1 MIQLLPQLA
10 SSNSTWVVAIFLIV
24 LYGLR
29 WRRSRSQLPL
39 PPGPRELPLVGNLF
53 DIPPERQWET
63 YLQWSKQF
71 NSDIIHLNAAGT
83 SVVVLSSMEAVKELF
98 ERRSSLYSDRPHLP
112 MLMLMGWDFGIGFM
126 KYGDR
131 WRAHRRILH
140 EAFNIAAV
148 KQFQPQE
155 LAATHR
161 LLRRI
166 LQDPRDIMD
175 HFRHMSGALMMDVT
189 YGIDVRSSDDQ
200 YISIAEEAMHGLS
213 VASIPGAFLVDT
225 IPALRFVPGWV
236 PGTGFKLKAKA
247 WRKVTRALQEVPF
260 TETKRNI
267 AMGAARTSF
276 TSLNLRSLE
285 ELKSSDKALQEAVVK
300 AAAANMYAAGAD
312 TTVSALG
319 TFGLG
324 MLANPEAQRK
334 AQAEIDSVVG
344 AGQLPD
350 FTDEAALPYVS
361 AIVKEALRWK
371 NVTPIAIP
379 HYLAVEDEY
388 RGYRIPA
395 GSVVVGNA
403 WALLQDE
410 TMYPNPEAFRPERFL
425 LDGKLNPA
433 IRDPETVAFGFGR
446 RICPGKHMATSTLW
460 ITIASILSTFD
471 IRKAVGKDGEVV
483 EPTYEYFPGLVS
495 SPLPFECSITP
506 RSSQAVEVI
515 QATSL

>member
-10 SSNSTWVVAIFLIV
+10 SSNSTWAVAIFLIV
-24 LYGLR
+24 LYGFR

-39 PPGPRELPLVGNLF
+39 PPGPKKLPIVGNLF
-53 DIPPERQWET
+53 NIPPKRQWET

-112 MLMLMGWDFGIGFM
+112 MLMLMGWDFGIVLQI
-126 KYGDR
+126 DPLQIIVSHAAR
-131 WRAHRRILH
+131 RAHRRILH

-148 KQFQPQE
+148 KQFQPQK

-189 YGIDVRSSDDQ
+189 YGIDVRSSDDR
-200 YISIAEEAMHGLS
+200 YISIAEEAMHGFS
-213 VASIPGAFLVDT
+213 IASISGAFLVDT
-225 IPALRFVPGWV
+225 IHALRYVPDWV
-236 PGTGFKLKAKA
+236 PGAGFKLKAKA
-247 WRKVTRALQEVPF
+247 WRK
-260 TETKRNI
+260 
-267 AMGAARTSF
+267 AMGAVRTSF

-285 ELKSSDKALQEAVVK
+285 ELKG
-300 AAAANMYAAGAD
+300 N

-319 TFGLG
+319 TFVLG

-344 AGQLPD
+344 TGQLPD

-403 WALLQDE
+403 WALLHDE
-410 TMYPNPEAFRPERFL
+410 TMYSNPEVFRPERFL

-433 IRDPETVAFGFGR
+433 IRDPEMVAFGFGR
-446 RICPGKHMATSTLW
+446 RICPGRHMATSILW

-471 IRKAVGKDGEVV
+471 IRKAIGKDGEVV

-506 RSSQAVEVI
+506 RSSQAVEAI
-515 QATSL
+515 QATSS